1 MQIKISNAN
10 NFDSAT
16 IQLKEGAL
24 NIKFAHNGTGKSTIA
39 KAIEAAILNDGQALE
54 GLVPFKY
61 INDKIGHETKVD
73 GVDSLHS
80 VMVFNEQYV
89 NEYVFT
95 PDDLVKGTFDIFIKT
110 PKYEEHIANIAE
122 LLKDIASVFHSDE
135 EIDELIGVCA
145 NLSEALGKAG
155 AKGYTKSCTLI
166 KGLGNGNLIDN
177 LPAVLSPYAS
187 YLKCEDNV
195 KWLTWQSKGRNYVKS
210 GDNACPYCAT
220 ELNDSI
226 ERIDTLEQTFS
237 PKGLEHLVDSLEL
250 LSKLSAFLSEDTVVE
265 IQRISSNISGLT
277 DAAVMLLAKIRLQA
291 DALKECLESIRYM
304 NFAHFKNVD
313 KVADALKG
321 KKINGES
328 FSHFQS
334 TRVMSKICTIN
345 EAIDKALDVAGR
357 LQGEVAQQKKLIKE
371 IIERYNSAIQG
382 FLEEAGYLYKI
393 EIRPFD
399 DETYKMVLAHKDAE
413 DKPLSDA
420 TRHLS
425 YGERNALALALFM
438 FVAVEKKPD
447 LIILDD
453 PISSFDG
460 AKKFSLLKM
469 MFLSDS
475 EHCFRNR
482 TVLMLTHDLCPI
494 IDALKIF
501 YSDFSP
507 VPKVDYLETNN
518 GVVYEKDVGRDDLLN
533 VRSVAEQ
540 KIANTSIDILLR
552 MVYLRRLIEID
563 GNKGSLAYQMLSSVL
578 HSKLVPTILENGSE
592 RNMTEPEIST
602 AQSVIQRHIP
612 TFSLESAMASI
623 GDRARLRALYRN
635 AGRYEKTQLFRIMH
649 GTDSLSSVVR
659 KFVNESFHIEDEY
672 LFQLDPERYNSVPDF
687 VIEELDQIDSAGE

>member
-110 PKYEEHIANIAE
+110 PKYEEHMANISE
-122 LLKDIASVFHSDE
+122 LLKDIASVFHTDE
-135 EIDELIGVCA
+135 EIDRLIGVCA

-155 AKGYTKSCTLI
+155 GKGYTKSCSLI

-187 YLKCEDNV
+187 YLRCEDNV
-195 KWLTWQSKGRNYVKS
+195 KWLSWQSKGRAYVRPEN
-210 GDNACPYCAT
+210 NACPYCAA
-220 ELNDSI
+220 ELDDSR
-226 ERIDTLEQTFS
+226 ERIDTLGKTFS
-237 PKGLEHLVDSLEL
+237 PKGFEHLVESLEL
-250 LSKLSAFLSEDTVVE
+250 LSKLAAFLTEDTVEEV
-265 IQRISSNISGLT
+265 QRISSNISGLT
-277 DAAVMLLAKIRLQA
+277 DDAVMLLATIRLQA
-291 DALKECLESIRYM
+291 DALKERLEGIRYM
-304 NFAHFKNVD
+304 NFTHFKNVD

-328 FSHFQS
+328 FSHFRS
-334 TRVMSKICTIN
+334 RRVTAKICMIN
-345 EAIDKALDVAGR
+345 EAIDKALEVAGR
-357 LQGEVAQQKKLIKE
+357 LQGEVAQQKKLIKD
-371 IIERYNSAIQG
+371 IIERYNSSIQG
-382 FLEEAGYLYKI
+382 FLEEAGYRYKI

-399 DETYKMVLAHKDAE
+399 DGTYKMVLSHKDAE
-413 DKPLSDA
+413 DRPLSNA

-438 FVAVEKKPD
+438 FVAIQKRPD

-460 AKKFSLLKM
+460 MKKFSLLKM
-469 MFLSDS
+469 MFISDS
-475 EHCFRNR
+475 KYCFRNR
-482 TVLMLTHDLCPI
+482 LVLMLTHDLCPI
-494 IDALKIF
+494 IDVLKVF
-501 YSDFSP
+501 YTDFSP
-507 VPKVDYLETNN
+507 VPNVDYLELNN
-518 GVVYEKDVGRDDLLN
+518 GVVQEKEVRRNDLLN
-533 VRSVAEQ
+533 VRAVAEN
-540 KIANTSIDILLR
+540 KVRDASIDIVVR

-563 GNKGSLAYQMLSSVL
+563 GNKGNLAYQMLSSVL
-578 HSKLVPTILENGSE
+578 HSRQEPTVMENGQERSMSSE
-592 RNMTEPEIST
+592 EIVE
-602 AQSVIQRHIP
+602 AQAAIQRYVP
-612 TFSLESAMASI
+612 EFSFVT
-623 GDRARLRALYRN
+623 DRELIANENHMRALYCN
-635 AGRYEKTQLFRIMH
+635 AGRYEKTQLFRILYGADM
-649 GTDSLSSVVR
+649 LSPVVK

-672 LFQLDPERYNSVPDF
+672 LFQLDPERFELVPDF
-687 VIEELDQIDSAGE
+687 VITELDRIYAAG

>member
-73 GVDSLHS
+73 GVDSLHT

-95 PDDLVKGTFDIFIKT
+95 PDDLVRGTFDIFIKT
-110 PKYEEHIANIAE
+110 PKYEEHMANISE

-135 EIDELIGVCA
+135 EIDGLIGVCA

-155 AKGYTKSCTLI
+155 GKGYTKSCSLI

-187 YLKCEDNV
+187 YLRCEDNV
-195 KWLTWQSKGRNYVKS
+195 KWLSWQSKGRVYVKP
-210 GDNACPYCAT
+210 GNNACPYCAA
-220 ELNDSI
+220 ELDDSR
-226 ERIDTLEQTFS
+226 ERINTLEKTFS
-237 PKGLEHLVDSLEL
+237 PKGFEHLVESLEL
-250 LSKLSAFLSEDTVVE
+250 LSKLAAFLTEGTVVAV
-265 IQRISSNISGLT
+265 QRISSNISGLT
-277 DAAVMLLAKIRLQA
+277 SDAVMLLATIRLQA
-291 DALKECLESIRYM
+291 DALKEQLEGIRYM
-304 NFAHFKNVD
+304 NFTHFKDVD
-313 KVADALKG
+313 KVADALKR

-328 FSHFQS
+328 FSHFKS
-334 TRVMSKICTIN
+334 SRVMAKIGMIN
-345 EAIDKALDVAGR
+345 EAIDKALEVAGK
-357 LQGEVAQQKKLIKE
+357 LQGEVAQQKKLIKG
-371 IIERYNSAIQG
+371 IIERYNSSIQG
-382 FLEEAGYLYKI
+382 FLEEAGYRYKI

-399 DETYKMVLAHKDAE
+399 DGTYKMVLSHKDAE
-413 DKPLSDA
+413 SRPLPNA

-438 FVAVEKKPD
+438 FVAVQKRPD

-453 PISSFDG
+453 PISSFNG
-460 AKKFSLLKM
+460 MKKFSLLKM

-475 EHCFRNR
+475 KYCFRNR
-482 TVLMLTHDLCPI
+482 LVLMLTHDLCPI
-494 IDALKIF
+494 IDALKVF
-501 YSDFSP
+501 YTDFSP
-507 VPKVDYLETNN
+507 VPKVDYLELNN
-518 GVVYEKDVGRDDLLN
+518 GVVQEKEVRRNDLLN
-533 VRSVAEQ
+533 VREVAEN
-540 KIANTSIDILLR
+540 KVRDAAIDVVVR

-563 GNKGSLAYQMLSSVL
+563 GNKGNLAYQMLSSVL
-578 HSKLVPTILENGSE
+578 HSRQEPTVIENGQE
-592 RNMTEPEIST
+592 RSMSSAEIIE
-602 AQSVIQRHIP
+602 AQNVIQRYVP
-612 TFSLESAMASI
+612 EFSLVSARELVANKNHV
-623 GDRARLRALYRN
+623 RALYCN
-635 AGRYEKTQLFRIMH
+635 AGHYEKTQLFRILH
-649 GTDSLSSVVR
+649 GADMLSPVVK

-672 LFQLDPERYNSVPDF
+672 LFQLDPERFEVVPDF
-687 VIEELDQIDSAGE
+687 VTAELDRIDAAG